1 MFDIERFEAS
11 SRKNGM
17 RYWYAHEFMTELG
30 YENWNTFKGVIKN
43 YIPDFLIRLDN
54 GTMLVLETKGQAGAE
69 VDAKRKALA
78 EWIKAVNNTHEYGH
92 WVSDISYNIKDVDE
106 IISKYV

>member
-1 MFDIERFEAS
+1 
-11 SRKNGM
+11 
-17 RYWYAHEFMTELG
+17 
-30 YENWNTFKGVIKN
+30 
-43 YIPDFLIRLDN
+43 
-54 GTMLVLETKGQAGAE
+54 MLVLETKGQAGAE